1 MLSAYCVMMLLSAT
15 TLFAVVSLRRGG
27 RFNFRTRH
35 WSQILRTIS
44 ILSGSL
50 AIISLLS
57 IIKPYVALVSLLVWL
72 LFATHLTSSLI
83 QELNQPLIPSTAINR
98 VANFTS
104 TISESINIVFGMMKN
119 WTTNL
124 FQRCTAT
131 IPVINI
137 RNLFDRRIN
146 GMARGMVRL
155 PV

>member
-1 MLSAYCVMMLLSAT
+1 MMVLCAT
-15 TLFAVVSLRRGG
+15 TLFADVSLGRGG

-57 IIKPYVALVSLLVWL
+57 IIQLYVALVSLLVWL
-72 LFATHLTSSLI
+72 LLATHLTSSLI
-83 QELNQPLIPSTAINR
+83 QDLNQPLIPSTTSNR

-104 TISESINIVFGMMKN
+104 TISESINMVFGTMKN
-119 WTTNL
+119 WATNL
-124 FQRCTAT
+124 FQRCTAG

-137 RNLFDRRIN
+137 RNLFDRRIS
-146 GMARGMVRL
+146 GTATGMVGL